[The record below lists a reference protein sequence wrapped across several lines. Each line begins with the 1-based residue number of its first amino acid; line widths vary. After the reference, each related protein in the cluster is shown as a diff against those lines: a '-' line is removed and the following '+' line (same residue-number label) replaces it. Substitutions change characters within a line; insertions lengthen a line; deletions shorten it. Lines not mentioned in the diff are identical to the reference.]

1 MGSYSFFT
9 IFISVLSIV
18 AAIGLLI
25 SHSSHVKTPPGQDAS
40 CRGGVDIH
48 ALQWDARWGNLRFGG
63 RTLASTGSGILSVVN
78 AIYAC
83 SGNFPEPSVIA
94 QWAYSEKFFN
104 YYDAGCRPGMVEA
117 AARAFGSRYG
127 FRYAGSSANLFSSAV
142 KDHCRTGG
150 ACVAQVNRHFI
161 TIADYDLTTGKYLVL
176 DCAPNCGIRTGVTAL
191 HHCWKTPQE
200 LTNGHYSIHVT
211 RCWLYAKDQGAG
223 CSATT

>member
-1 MGSYSFFT
+1 MEPNSYFTVFVSF
-9 IFISVLSIV
+9 LSIV
-18 AAIGLLI
+18 AAICLLI
-25 SHSSHVKTPPGQDAS
+25 SHSSHAKTPPGQDSS
-40 CRGGVDIH
+40 CRGGVDLP

-83 SGNFPEPSVIA
+83 TGNFPEPSVIA
-94 QWAYSEKFFN
+94 QWAYAEKYFN
-104 YYDAGCRPGMVEA
+104 YYDAGCHPGMSK
-117 AARAFGSRYG
+117 RQPQAFGSRYG

-150 ACVAQVNRHFI
+150 ACVAQVNRHFVAI
-161 TIADYDLTTGKYLVL
+161 VDYDPAAGKYLVL
-176 DCAPNCGIRTGVTAL
+176 NCAPNRSTGVTAL

-211 RCWLYAKDQGAG
+211 RCWLYAKDQGAD